1 MMSGIQYPTINF
13 TTTTATHTNTIPSHT
28 TEVRM
33 PYQHTPKDVY
43 EYLKEMDFV
52 HTTSHSGDLWMRK
65 GTNGYFTWEQAVTYC
80 LVKPFL
86 NP

>member
-1 MMSGIQYPTINF
+1 
-13 TTTTATHTNTIPSHT
+13 
-28 TEVRM
+28 M

-80 LVKPFL
+80 LIKPFL